1 MDKRTFTVTKASDY
15 IPDEAV
21 CDGDVY
27 TRENAA
33 IEYGYDNIATA
44 NGLIFVLGNECG
56 DVIKISKK
64 YMIERGIESVEVAV

>member
-1 MDKRTFTVTKASDY
+1 MDKRIFTVTKASDY

-21 CDGDVY
+21 YDGDVY

-44 NGLIFVLGNECG
+44 NGLIFVLLNERG
-56 DVIKISKK
+56 EWLKISKK
-64 YMIERGIESVEVAV
+64 FMIDHGIENVEVKQ